1 MRILNTLLRSYADGE
16 GAQWSAFLPSLEF
29 AYNDSVVR
37 TTGETPFFLE
47 FGQHPVTPLA
57 MAAGMTPP
65 TRRRHSFCKF
75 ALTYSLSRSVS
86 ARSSTYTGTLLT
98 TTAGPLAL
106 APTVPPAAR
115 VPFAAAVAHV
125 VRRPLREA
133 WRDGPAQPQL
143 TKLL

>member
-16 GAQWSAFLPSLEF
+16 GAQWSAFLLSLEF

-65 TRRRHSFCKF
+65 TRRRHLFCKF

-86 ARSSTYTGTLLT
+86 CTQLNFHRYSLDYDCRPSGPRASYGASSS
-98 TTAGPLAL
+98 ACPLGCRAISSVSL
-106 APTVPPAAR
+106 S
-115 VPFAAAVAHV
+115 PF
-125 VRRPLREA
+125 
-133 WRDGPAQPQL
+133 
-143 TKLL
+143 

>member
-65 TRRRHSFCKF
+65 TRRRHLFCKF
-75 ALTYSLSRSVS
+75 ALTSLSLAVS
-86 ARSSTYTGTLLT
+86 LH
-98 TTAGPLAL
+98 
-106 APTVPPAAR
+106 AA
-115 VPFAAAVAHV
+115 
-125 VRRPLREA
+125 
-133 WRDGPAQPQL
+133 QL
-143 TKLL
+143 TPVLS